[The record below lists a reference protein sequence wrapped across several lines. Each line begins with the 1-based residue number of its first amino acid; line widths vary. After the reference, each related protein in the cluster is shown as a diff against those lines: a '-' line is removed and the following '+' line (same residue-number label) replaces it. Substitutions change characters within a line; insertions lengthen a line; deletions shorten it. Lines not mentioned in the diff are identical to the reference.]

1 MKTITIIPTL
11 FALAMPS
18 VFAAPASNLHQAI
31 DMGVGSG
38 EVISHAKVGT
48 DFFIAVTDNPNGGV
62 SVFKW
67 IDASQKYQFQFSID
81 AASAVTNFKEVSS
94 VALDP
99 RGTGLG
105 AMVVQIDNATVNPNG
120 YSIPQIGRI
129 VFFDVT
135 DGSIEGLTSTG
146 YHPDMVAISSTGI
159 VAVANEGEYS
169 WNGNGD
175 SPAAVS
181 ANQNGSVSLYNL
193 SAVTAGDFTAA
204 ASVSEVNVDFTAT
217 TLTGVRYGTAGEIEP
232 EYVAFDASGDAIF
245 VGAQENNTI
254 FHLDGLAAFIASPGT
269 PAWEVHPLGSV
280 QYTADVTNN
289 DNAANIDTLIKGLHM
304 PDAIAVFDQGGK
316 TYVVTADEGDARPD
330 DSDITRASTYDDVL
344 SEIATTPIYD
354 DGGGA
359 VTQQELFDLVKSKN
373 ELGRLNILVDQ
384 STEGGAGTVL
394 TDIVAMGS
402 RGITVWEYNS
412 SQSSLTRVS
421 HLPLESFLLAQDPT
435 RHNSNDGGDPAAL
448 DARSDDKGPEPEA
461 VAIANIGGTNYA
473 VVGCERQ
480 NGVVLVDLSNPAAP
494 VAVSYIN
501 NRDNALIS
509 PETAQFVPAAASPT
523 GAGLAIF
530 GYEGISDDGIKGGIG
545 IYSLETADSFKL
557 TILHNNDGESDLFS
571 YRDSANHGGVARFK
585 TAMDA
590 HRDFFTNL
598 GHGVVAVYAGDSFL
612 AGAEFSAS
620 LNSGAP
626 GSRTFYDALAQSRIG
641 YDAFALGNH
650 EFDFGPDVLA
660 EFIGDAQTYNP
671 AIYLSANLNFTD
683 EVNMLAQV
691 TAGKVAR
698 STVVEVP
705 TEGGV
710 KKVGIIG
717 ATTENLPFISS
728 PRDTI
733 ISAVAG
739 AVNTEIASL
748 LGQNVNAIVLVSH
761 LQGLSTD
768 QELVSSLSAGI
779 DVIVAGG
786 GDELLVNSSATSP
799 RAVYGPAAPASVID
813 TGVYLGADGVAGG
826 TSANLDDAIVNVY
839 PLTSTAQDLGGNN
852 IPIITGGGNYGYLN
866 RLTLSFDGGT
876 VTVDPTSNPALIVSP
891 TLSAANGYAAD
902 ATVLADIAPVQ
913 TYLDSLAATVIA
925 NNVSGMTG
933 GASSGNI
940 RSKEQPVDN
949 LVADDYLAKAQ
960 ALAAGFGVDVQQVAM
975 ANGGGIRA
983 DIAPGNVTLAT
994 TFSVSP
1000 FGNFVAVVE
1009 DVTTADLKLLLENAY
1024 SKTSDNDA
1032 TNGVN
1037 PSGTNGRFAQVAGM
1051 KVVYDISKA
1060 GLLLGTDVVTTPGVR
1075 VVSAKL
1081 NNGTDLIVAGEPVAG
1096 VTVDIAMPAFS
1107 ANGGDQW
1114 FRYTGGGTVYYT
1126 SVQYPFTTLG
1136 QTDQQALADYII
1148 SLDGT
1153 ANGTGPAIDSDSRYD
1168 ATPDGRILAVSD
1180 RDSDGL
1186 LDQVEEALG
1195 TNPIVNEL
1203 DPTTQLAAIA
1213 AKQATDIQTGE
1224 DNVTGDPAAFDLFT
1238 ETSIQDLRGTGN
1250 LLVQVSGGNV
1260 TLSMPVQKSDDLGGF
1275 ETFDD
1280 FELTFPKIE
1289 GKEFYRLVLP

>member
-1 MKTITIIPTL
+1 
-11 FALAMPS
+11 MPS
-18 VFAAPASNLHQAI
+18 VFATPVSNLHQAI
-31 DMGVGSG
+31 ATGVGSG
-38 EVISHAKVGT
+38 EVISHAKVGS
-48 DFFIAVTDNPNGGV
+48 DFFLAVTDNPNGGV

-67 IDASQKYQFQFSID
+67 IDANQKYQYQFSID
-81 AASAVTNFKEVSS
+81 AASAVTNFGSVSS

-105 AMVVQIDNATVNPNG
+105 ALVVQIDDPAVNTSGNL
-120 YSIPQIGRI
+120 SIPQIGRI

-135 DGSIEGLTSTG
+135 DGSIEGQTATG

-159 VAVANEGEYS
+159 VAVANEGEYAWDTIS
-169 WNGNGD
+169 GTSIPG
-175 SPAAVS
+175 S
-181 ANQNGSVSLYNL
+181 NQNGSVSLYNL
-193 SAVTAGDFTAA
+193 SAVTTGNFAA
-204 ASVSEVNVDFTAT
+204 AAAATHVNVDFTAT

-232 EYVAFDASGDAIF
+232 EYIAFDATGDAMF

-254 FHLDGLAAFIASPGT
+254 FQLDGLAAFIASPGT

-289 DNAANIDTLIKGLHM
+289 DNAANINTLIKGLHM
-304 PDAIAVFDQGGK
+304 PDAIAVFEQGGS

-330 DSDITRASTYDDVL
+330 DSDITRARTYDDNL
-344 SEIATTPIYD
+344 AEIADTPVYD
-354 DGGGA
+354 DGSGP
-359 VTQQELFDLVKSKN
+359 VTEAELSALVTNKN
-373 ELGRLNILVDQ
+373 QLGQLNILIDQ
-384 STEGGAGTVL
+384 STVGGTGAVL

-402 RGITVWEYNS
+402 RGISVWEYDS
-412 SQSSLTRVS
+412 VESSLTRVS
-421 HLPLESFLLAQDPT
+421 HLPLESYLLAQDPT
-435 RHNSNDGGDPAAL
+435 RHNSNDGGDPAAR

-461 VAIANIGGTNYA
+461 VAIANIGGINYA
-473 VVGCERQ
+473 IVGCERQ
-480 NGVVLVDLSNPAAP
+480 NGVVLVDLSDPASP
-494 VAVSYIN
+494 DPVSYIN

-523 GAGLAIF
+523 GKGLAIF
-530 GYEGISDDGIKGGIG
+530 GYEGISDDGVEGGIG
-545 IYSLETADSFKL
+545 IYSLESTDSFKL

-585 TAMDA
+585 TAMDK
-590 HRDFFTNL
+590 HHDFFTNL
-598 GHGVVAVYAGDSFL
+598 GHGVVEVYAGDSFL

-626 GSRTFYDALAQSRIG
+626 GSRTFYDALALSRIG

-660 EFIGDAQTYNP
+660 EFIGDAQTTNP
-671 AIYLSANLNFTD
+671 ALYLSSNLDFTNEAD
-683 EVNMLAQV
+683 MLAQV
-691 TAGKVAR
+691 NAGNVAR

-705 TEGGV
+705 TESGI

-717 ATTENLPFISS
+717 ATTDNLPFISS
-728 PRDTI
+728 PRNTI
-733 ISAVAG
+733 ISAVAT

-748 LGQNVNAIVLVSH
+748 LGQNVDAIVLVSH

-768 QELVSSLSAGI
+768 QALVSSLSAGV

-786 GDELLVNSSATSP
+786 GDELLVTNGADSP
-799 RAVYGPAAPASVID
+799 RDVYGPAAPASVID

-826 TSANLDDAIVNVY
+826 SSANADDTIVNSY
-839 PLTSTAQDLGGNN
+839 PLISTATDLGGNN

-866 RLTLSFDGGT
+866 RLTLSFDAGN
-876 VTVDPTSNPALIVSP
+876 VTVDPSSNPALIVSD

-902 ATVLADIAPVQ
+902 AAVLADIAPVQ

-940 RSKEQPVDN
+940 RSKEQPVGN
-949 LVADDYLAKAQ
+949 LVADAYLAKAQ
-960 ALAAGFGVDVQQVAM
+960 ALAASFGVDAPQVAM

-983 DIAPGNVTLAT
+983 NIAPGNVTLAT

-1024 SKTSDNDA
+1024 SKTSDIDA

-1037 PSGTNGRFAQVAGM
+1037 ASGSNGRFAQVAGM

-1075 VVSAKL
+1075 VVSAEL
-1081 NNGTDLIVAGEPVAG
+1081 NNGTDLIVAGEPVEG

-1153 ANGTGPAIDSDSRYD
+1153 ANGTGPAIDGDSRYD
-1168 ATPDGRILAVSD
+1168 ATPEGRILAISD

-1186 LDQVEEALG
+1186 LDQVEESLG
-1195 TNPIVNEL
+1195 TNPDVSEL
-1203 DPTTQLAAIA
+1203 NPTTQLAAIA
-1213 AKQATDIQTGE
+1213 AKQATDIQLGQT
-1224 DNVTGDPAAFDLFT
+1224 NVTGDPAAFDLYT
-1238 ETSIQDLRGTGN
+1238 EDSIQDLRGSGN
-1250 LLVQVSGGNV
+1250 LLVQASGGNV
-1260 TLSMPVQKSDDLGGF
+1260 TLTMPVQKSDDLGGF

-1280 FELTFPKIE
+1280 LELTFPKIE
-1289 GKEFYRLVLP
+1289 EKEFYRLILPE